1 MKEVPK
7 MKEETDEEVIELSE
21 QRIEGIMR
29 DFVKAL
35 EQKDVEK
42 ALSFLTEDADYVTP
56 EGTFKGKEALRR
68 YLTWMTR
75 SSQDQRILDAGI
87 SIMVKEGKAVYEHN
101 VVATYKG
108 TKYEVPTVCVYEFK
122 GDKIQ
127 HLRTVSDRLT
137 IAKQVAKGRLEKTIV
152 NSILSRM
159 EKGLH

>member
-1 MKEVPK
+1 VQEVRW
-7 MKEETDEEVIELSE
+7 VSE

-29 DFVKAL
+29 DFVKAV

-42 ALSFLTEDADYVTP
+42 ALSFLADDAEYVTP
-56 EGTFKGKEALRR
+56 EGTFKGKGELRR
-68 YLTWMTR
+68 YLTWVIR
-75 SSQDQRILDAGI
+75 SSPDQRIVDAGI
-87 SIMVKEGKAVYEHN
+87 NIMVKGGKAVYEHN

-127 HLRTVSDRLT
+127 HLRTVCDRLT
-137 IAKQVAKGRLEKTIV
+137 IVKQVAKGWLEKTIV
-152 NSILSRM
+152 NSLLSRM